1 MKHVVLYVG
10 HLYKL
15 FWTILSSANFKKDP
29 PWYIFC
35 LSVHAPATSVL
46 KVILKFL
53 VAMQC
58 RQCLV
63 YCNRDEDRSRNDG
76 RNHSPESVWFVLMG
90 MFGGGQWSDT
100 DGGYIITLPPSLRT
114 EESSLLYIFQH
125 FAIYSI
131 WARWECLIQQPFDK
145 SNTNRELV
153 WSINMSF

>member
-1 MKHVVLYVG
+1 MLA
-10 HLYKL
+10 L
-15 FWTILSSANFKKDP
+15 F
-29 PWYIFC
+29 
-35 LSVHAPATSVL
+35 L

-63 YCNRDEDRSRNDG
+63 HCNRDEDRSRNDG

-125 FAIYSI
+125 FEIYSL
-131 WARWECLIQQPFDK
+131 WAR
-145 SNTNRELV
+145 
-153 WSINMSF
+153 